1 MRWELKTL
9 EIDRPGS
16 PTSSFSFELH
26 LSQAQ
31 PGAGIVVG
39 DGVVLTR
46 IGKVLVN
53 RETELRA
60 SLLAAG
66 VDSQDFM
73 QGLRQRVMNEAA
85 KPAWA
90 QAVALA

>member
-26 LSQAQ
+26 LSQAR

-53 RETELRA
+53 REPELRT
-60 SLLAAG
+60 SLHAAG
-66 VDSQDFM
+66 IDSQDFLE
-73 QGLRQRVMNEAA
+73 GLRSRVLIEAQ
-85 KPAWA
+85 PAPVKTA
-90 QAVALA
+90 SAA

>member
-1 MRWELKTL
+1 MRWDLKNL

-26 LSQAQ
+26 LEQAS
-31 PGAGIVVG
+31 PGYRIVAG

-53 RETELRA
+53 REPELRH
-60 SLLAAG
+60 SLTAAG
-66 VDSQDFM
+66 VDSQEFIR
-73 QGLRQRVMNEAA
+73 GLHDRVLGEAA
-85 KPAWA
+85 KPHWA
-90 QAVALA
+90 QTLSA

>member
-1 MRWELKTL
+1 MRWDVKNL

-26 LSQAQ
+26 LEQAP
-31 PGAGIVVG
+31 PGARIVAG

-53 RETELRA
+53 REPELRH
-60 SLLAAG
+60 SLSRAG
-66 VDSQDFM
+66 VDSQEFLH
-73 QGLRQRVMNEAA
+73 GLRTQVLSAA
-85 KPAWA
+85 DKPA
-90 QAVALA
+90 QAVASA

>member
-1 MRWELKTL
+1 MRWDLKSL

-26 LSQAQ
+26 LEQAS
-31 PGAGIVVG
+31 PGYRIVAG

-53 RETELRA
+53 REPELRQ
-60 SLLAAG
+60 SVVDAG
-66 VDSQDFM
+66 VDSQEFM
-73 QGLRQRVMNEAA
+73 QGLRDRVLGEAA
-85 KPAWA
+85 KPQWA
-90 QAVALA
+90 QTIGAA